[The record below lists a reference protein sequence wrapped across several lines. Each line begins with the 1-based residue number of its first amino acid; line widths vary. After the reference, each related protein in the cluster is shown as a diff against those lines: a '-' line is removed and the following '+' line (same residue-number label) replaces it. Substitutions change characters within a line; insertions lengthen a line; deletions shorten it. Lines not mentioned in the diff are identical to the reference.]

1 MQNAKNLNTM
11 KTKTIIFGVAIAI
24 IATFTLSTSHAQT
37 QEQPAVKVVPTN
49 RQDQLK
55 VIYAY
60 NTNQSV
66 EVRFLDSDRL
76 VKKDIVKGKDF
87 VGGFMKYYNVETM
100 SGNAFWIEIESPEL
114 LVTYKMIPSKAGKW
128 TAQLE
133 KTTYTYPT
141 VASR

>member
-1 MQNAKNLNTM
+1 MQNTKNLDTM
-11 KTKTIIFGVAIAI
+11 KTKTIIFGVVIAI
-24 IATFTLSTSHAQT
+24 IASFTLNTSHAQT
-37 QEQPAVKVVPTN
+37 QEQPAVKVVPTT
-49 RQDQLK
+49 QHHLK

-66 EVRFLDSDRL
+66 EVRFLGADGL
-76 VKKDIVKGKDF
+76 VKKDIIKGKDF
-87 VGGFMKYYNVETM
+87 DGGFMKNYNVEPM
-100 SGNAFWIEIESPEL
+100 SGDTFWVEIQSPEL
-114 LVTYKMIPSKAGKW
+114 FVTYKMIPSKAGKW

>member
-1 MQNAKNLNTM
+1 M

-37 QEQPAVKVVPTN
+37 QEQPAVKVVPTTQ
-49 RQDQLK
+49 RDQLK

-60 NTNQSV
+60 DTNQSV
-66 EVRFLDSDRL
+66 EVRFLDSDGL
-76 VKKDIVKGKDF
+76 VKNDIVNGKDF
-87 VGGFMKYYNVETM
+87 VGGFLKNYNVETM
-100 SGNAFWIEIESPEL
+100 RGHAFWIEIESPEL
-114 LVTYKMIPSKAGKW
+114 LVTYKIMPSKSGKW